1 MNQCLIDIS
10 TTYNNPSS
18 LKNVAVTKPVVVVG
32 TKTDITSI
40 DPTTIDGCQL
50 VYKETADAP
59 LKVFDIDFDSLSVTK
74 AEPKQGCK
82 TIATIVLGTNSS
94 YSFAN
99 KTVDFSICKK
109 GCKFNER
116 NVYSYDVYGKTG
128 DTVTSV
134 ASKLRNSV
142 NATSDITGFIALST
156 RDGDGV
162 VIEQNFGTAT
172 VELPAKEDI
181 PASKFI
187 DFDIVSDFE
196 IKDIKLNQQGQPS
209 VLDTDYV
216 KNLYHQCYGGK
227 GVNYLAED
235 GKELYNLDAAIPAD
249 DATGSNYYL
258 DYTLKYK
265 NKRKTGSGV
274 GDDTTQTLHLCVKLG
289 TGIKVGQNEISS
301 LGEWFVKA
309 ASKTSTT
316 SSNVALSTK

>member
-18 LKNVAVTKPVVVVG
+18 LKDVAVTKPVVVVG

-40 DPTTIDGCQL
+40 DPTAIDGCQL
-50 VYKETADAP
+50 VYKETTDAP

-74 AEPKQGCK
+74 TEPKQGLKTNIAVQLGTFAGFNTNK
-82 TIATIVLGTNSS
+82 TIG
-94 YSFAN
+94 
-99 KTVDFSICKK
+99 FSICKK

-116 NVYSYDVYGKTG
+116 NIYSYDIYATADDSRKTI
-128 DTVTSV
+128 
-134 ASKLRNSV
+134 ASKLMKQV
-142 NATSDITGFIALST
+142 NDTSDITGFIALT
-156 RDGDGV
+156 TKEGDGLT
-162 VIEQNFGTAT
+162 IQQDYGLTGQASNNIQD
-172 VELPAKEDI
+172 L
-181 PASKFI
+181 PASKFV
-187 DFDIVSDFE
+187 DFDVVSDYDDKVISGFT
-196 IKDIKLNQQGQPS
+196 GYPS

-216 KNLYHQCYGGK
+216 KDLYHKCYGGK

-274 GDDTTQTLHLCVKLG
+274 GDDTMQTLHLCVKLG
-289 TGIKVGQNEISS
+289 TGIKVEQSETSA

-309 ASKTSTT
+309 ASKTNTS